1 MSNGSGGRRWV
12 ERWYQLGGYPFELLS
27 DEEAGELLAEWS
39 GLLNT
44 VDDGMV
50 AVRTV
55 VASGHPQVPA
65 GSPIVYREFYLR
77 ERVHPEEGGVAAA
90 GYFGARPCDP
100 PAKPAVVEEH
110 PDRLEVEGGG
120 LVQVAAAYAYPGV
133 LPDGFLHRF
142 YDLADEVCFAW
153 RALDPSQAASA
164 VERMR
169 ARLRE
174 LASDPRAPLSTL
186 QKAQKAEELAYRVGV
201 SARLLRFHLTFTYSA
216 ENREELAHRWRRLRA
231 AAKSLLISLD
241 IPRFAQRQ
249 LYEYGYDRGPLGV
262 EPASSRLTDTI
273 SAQAFYPLIDERVAD
288 PEGIY
293 LGVTGDGSPLLWDPW
308 SQSNYNVVILGET
321 GSGKSMTT
329 KLILRRLLAKEPTLR
344 VIGLDP
350 EDEYVRVAQ
359 HISPRLRSVR
369 FSANQKLG
377 LDPFRLA
384 ATSGEYYTVADAAA
398 FLAELYLPRGDRWE
412 ADSARLRAH
421 AANYQAQTQ
430 SQTGGGAGGAVGA
443 GAVGGGAP
451 RPSVADFV
459 EWLRPRAA
467 DLAEYLAG
475 ATAAPDNLIFEGD
488 PPDLRGNVMFG
499 LQGVDY
505 AQVGAGPKRKSIVL
519 SLLALY
525 AQRELF
531 GNYDRGVFF
540 VDEAWLLLDFPA
552 TMHLLSMT
560 ARRARK
566 YNKCFIFNSQRP
578 YDLAANQ
585 SGRTILEQS
594 AHTILLRQREGA
606 IPLLKELYAL
616 RDEEAQTL
624 IGSPEGSGILR
635 SGPRLTHI
643 TIIPE
648 KQELE
653 YFSTRGEWVK

>member
-1 MSNGSGGRRWV
+1 MFDGDMNSSNGGRRWV
-12 ERWYQLGGYPFELLS
+12 ERWYQLVGYPFELLS
-27 DEEAGELLAEWS
+27 DEEAEGLLAEWS
-39 GLLNT
+39 GMLNT
-44 VDDGMV
+44 VDSGMV
-50 AVRTV
+50 VVRTV
-55 VASGHPQVPA
+55 VGSGHPQVPA
-65 GSPIVYREFYLR
+65 GSPIIYREFYLR
-77 ERVHPEEGGVAAA
+77 ELAHPEEGGVAAA

-100 PAKPAVVEEH
+100 PPKPAVVKEH
-110 PDRLEVEGGG
+110 PDHLEVEGGG
-120 LVQVAAAYAYPGV
+120 VVQVAAAYAYPGV

-142 YDLADEVCFAW
+142 YDLVDEVCFSW

-174 LASDPRAPLSTL
+174 LAADPRAPLTTV
-186 QKAQKAEELAYRVGV
+186 QKAQKAEELAYRVGI

-216 ENREELAHRWRRLRA
+216 EDRAELTQRWRRLRA

-249 LYEYGYDRGPLGV
+249 LYEYGYERGPLGV
-262 EPASSRLTDTI
+262 EAASSRLTDTL
-273 SAQAFYPLIDERVAD
+273 SAQAFFPLIDERVAD

-329 KLILRRLLAKEPTLR
+329 KLILRRLLAREPTLR

-359 HISPRLRSVR
+359 YISPRLRAVR
-369 FSANQKLG
+369 FSTNQKLG
-377 LDPFRLA
+377 LDPLRLA
-384 ATSGEYYTVADAAA
+384 TTSPHYTAADAAV

-412 ADSARLRAH
+412 ADAARLRVH
-421 AANYQAQTQ
+421 AANYLAQTQ
-430 SQTGGGAGGAVGA
+430 GGAGG
-443 GAVGGGAP
+443 GGRGE
-451 RPSVADFV
+451 PSVAGFV
-459 EWLRPRAA
+459 EWLRPRAG

-475 ATAAPDNLIFEGD
+475 ATAEPDSHIFEGD
-488 PPDLRGNVMFG
+488 PPDLRGSVMFG

-505 AQVGAGPKRKSIVL
+505 AQVGAGPKRKSLVL
-519 SLLALY
+519 SLLTLY

-540 VDEAWLLLDFPA
+540 VDEAWLFLDFPA
-552 TMHLLSMT
+552 TMSLLATT

-585 SGRTILEQS
+585 AGRTILEQS
-594 AHTILLRQREGA
+594 AHTILLRQREAA

-624 IGSPEGSGILR
+624 IGSPEGSGIMR
-635 SGPRLTHI
+635 SGARLTHI
-643 TIIPE
+643 TILPE
-648 KQELE
+648 KDELQH
-653 YFSTRGEWVK
+653 FSTRGEWAR